1 MPNNYR
7 HNWKNEDYKSLFKVC
22 RENEG
27 DANRV
32 SELLKIFPNNAANGL
47 RMMIEKYEHLNGNQE
62 VRCWFK
68 NTVSKRM
75 VTAWQE
81 WQEENEEFEIE
92 IKKKPN
98 VIILKSK
105 KIKNTLILEED
116 EEEIIEIEIKIFKNI
131 TYKIKIIL

>member
-7 HNWKNEDYKSLFKVC
+7 HNWKKEDYKSLFKVC
-22 RENEG
+22 RENKG

-75 VTAWQE
+75 LTAWQE
-81 WQEENEEFEIE
+81 WQEENEDFEIE
-92 IKKKPN
+92 IK
-98 VIILKSK
+98 
-105 KIKNTLILEED
+105 NTLIFEEDEDEDDD
-116 EEEIIEIEIKIFKNI
+116 EEEIFEIEIEMVKNK